1 MTEPADLVIVNGR
14 VFDGRVRTVHTAVAV
29 AGDRIVRVGADAD
42 MLALRGDATRI
53 VDAAG
58 GVIHPGFVDAHVH
71 AAFAGVERLSLDLT
85 PAQSVE
91 ETLELIRAGAERS
104 DAGWLTGGGWSHELF
119 PAPTRQELDAIV
131 PDRPVALS
139 DAGHHTLWVN
149 SRALELAGVD
159 RDTPQ
164 PHNGHIHL
172 DADGDPTGYLNE
184 TAAELVGR
192 VIPPATEDEVLAGL
206 LNAQEYLW
214 SIGVTGWH
222 EAILGE
228 YNGKADC
235 TPAYL
240 RGIASGELRSS
251 VSGALWIAPGLD
263 LDEVPALVAQFVESR
278 DRNARAGFSTS
289 TAKAMIDGVPHGE
302 TAALLE
308 PYCNNGDGFAGELHF
323 DEDVIRAFVA
333 QLDAAGFALHLH
345 IMGDRGIRVALD
357 AIEAARAA
365 NGAARGSGAGRQAPR
380 HHVAHLSMV
389 QPGDAAR
396 FGPLSITA
404 NIQGLWAAP
413 DPYVVPMIGEERM
426 LAGYPFRAM
435 ADGGAE
441 LAMGSDWPVSPP
453 DPWLAI
459 HVVVNRWAPP
469 PPGVEVPP
477 LPEGAESGALPP
489 TLDAEHQALTLEQA
503 FAAYTSGSTELV
515 LGRPGRVRVGERAD
529 LAVATG
535 DPFEL
540 PAEAIVSLQTAVT
553 VVGGEIV
560 YER

>member
-1 MTEPADLVIVNGR
+1 
-14 VFDGRVRTVHTAVAV
+14 
-29 AGDRIVRVGADAD
+29 
-42 MLALRGDATRI
+42 
-53 VDAAG
+53 
-58 GVIHPGFVDAHVH
+58 
-71 AAFAGVERLSLDLT
+71 
-85 PAQSVE
+85 
-91 ETLELIRAGAERS
+91 
-104 DAGWLTGGGWSHELF
+104 
-119 PAPTRQELDAIV
+119 AIV

-149 SRALELAGVD
+149 SKALELAGID

-164 PHNGHIHL
+164 PRNGRIHL
-172 DADGDPTGYLNE
+172 DEHGDPVGYLNE

-192 VIPPATEDEVLAGL
+192 VIPPATDDVVHAGL

-214 SIGVTGWH
+214 SLGVTGWH

-240 RGIASGELRSS
+240 AAIGSGELRSAT
-251 VSGALWIAPGLD
+251 SGALWIAPGLQ
-263 LDEVPALVAQFVESR
+263 LEEVPALVARFVEQR
-278 DRNARAGFSTS
+278 ARNALAGFSTS

-308 PYCNNGDGFAGELHF
+308 PYCNHGDGFAGELHF
-323 DEDVIRAFVA
+323 DEAVIRAIVA
-333 QLDAAGFALHLH
+333 QLDAAGFALHQH
-345 IMGDRGIRVALD
+345 VMGDRGIRVALD

-365 NGAARGSGAGRQAPR
+365 RVSAASASAPRGPAPR
-380 HHVAHLSMV
+380 HHIAHLSMV
-389 QPGDAAR
+389 QPDDARR
-396 FGPLSITA
+396 FGPLGVTA

-413 DPYVVPMIGEERM
+413 DPYVVPMIGDERM
-426 LAGYPFRAM
+426 RAGYPFRAI
-435 ADGGAE
+435 ADGGAD
-441 LAMGSDWPVSPP
+441 LAMGSDWPVSPA

-469 PPGVEVPP
+469 PPGVVLPP
-477 LPEGAESGALPP
+477 LPEGAESP
-489 TLDAEHQALTLEQA
+489 TLDAEHQSLTLEQA
-503 FAAYTSGSTELV
+503 FAAYTSGSSELV

-553 VVGGEIV
+553 VVGGEV
-560 YER
+560 VFER